1 MARSEGFQFRQ
12 FYLRHD
18 RCAMKVGTDGVLL
31 GAWTPVSPAPDR
43 ILDVGTGCGL
53 IARMLMQRC
62 PAAQTEGIDI
72 DLAAVEQAQENG
84 VRAYHSRLQDWNPD
98 YRYCLIVS
106 NPPYFQN
113 SLKNPDAGRQLARH
127 TDSLSYEEL
136 LQHSARLLNAHG
148 ALALILPAEAEEEVR
163 ALAEQ
168 YSLYCTRMT
177 RVHGRENKPA
187 KRILLLFSQNKTNAP
202 ETDTLVL
209 ESPDGSRSPQYSALT
224 KDFYL

>member
-1 MARSEGFQFRQ
+1 
-12 FYLRHD
+12 
-18 RCAMKVGTDGVLL
+18 
-31 GAWTPVSPAPDR
+31 
-43 ILDVGTGCGL
+43 
-53 IARMLMQRC
+53 MQRF
-62 PAAQTEGIDI
+62 PEAEVEAIDI
-72 DLAAVEQAQENG
+72 DEAAVEQARENG
-84 VRAYHSRLQDWNPD
+84 VNACLSSLQTWQNIQSQISNDKCYN
-98 YRYCLIVS
+98 LIVA

-113 SLKNPDAGRQLARH
+113 SLKNPDKGRELARH
-127 TDSLSYEEL
+127 TDSLSYCDL
-136 LQHSARLLNAHG
+136 LHHSARLLTAHG